1 MNENKT
7 KILAIN
13 SKEKKH
19 KNIEFV
25 DSLKLLGV
33 IFDKNGIA
41 KINLENCIKKI
52 ENTFRLWNN
61 IRFNL
66 IDKITVLRTFA
77 LSKLWYLLNFV
88 TIEENDIKKLE
99 TLAFN
104 YIWNGKRELI
114 KRKVLYC
121 DFKDGGLNMVCI
133 RAKIHMIFIRNLLYI
148 KLNRH
153 RPQYQYSIYWMK
165 FEFFREYIENF
176 NIRPTPDS
184 KERPSFYQYMIESAK
199 TFKQKFEKWAKCE
212 NEKRLKVNELK
223 KSSKPV
229 KLFSVNFLK
238 NTEILKSKFI
248 YNMMLGQYAEKETL
262 SLPNNI
268 ERKEELQ
275 IFTDMY
281 KLNSSNIRLTNYKLI
296 YNALPTNFKFRNR
309 YDKNCFMCERRL
321 NEDCEHIFVKCERS
335 KEFYEYVRNKYLH
348 KKNLK
353 NSLVLLEFK
362 RGISGEDNKALSCFV
377 YSVWRIRNM
386 CKHKEIDG
394 NHMSNF
400 KEIFNKW
407 FITLTN
413 I

>member
-1 MNENKT
+1 MCGIKQGCTLSMNLYTMGIEELIARIDKNLNIKGYKMKEMIPRLEPINETVEREVKSSIYADDTEGILRTKESIDPLFNEFKSWGEISGASMNENKT

-184 KERPSFYQYMIESAK
+184 K
-199 TFKQKFEKWAKCE
+199 
-212 NEKRLKVNELK
+212 
-223 KSSKPV
+223 
-229 KLFSVNFLK
+229 
-238 NTEILKSKFI
+238 
-248 YNMMLGQYAEKETL
+248 
-262 SLPNNI
+262 
-268 ERKEELQ
+268 
-275 IFTDMY
+275 
-281 KLNSSNIRLTNYKLI
+281 
-296 YNALPTNFKFRNR
+296 
-309 YDKNCFMCERRL
+309 
-321 NEDCEHIFVKCERS
+321 
-335 KEFYEYVRNKYLH
+335 
-348 KKNLK
+348 
-353 NSLVLLEFK
+353 
-362 RGISGEDNKALSCFV
+362 
-377 YSVWRIRNM
+377 
-386 CKHKEIDG
+386 
-394 NHMSNF
+394 
-400 KEIFNKW
+400 
-407 FITLTN
+407 
-413 I
+413 

>member
-1 MNENKT
+1 LIVRIHKNLNIKGYEIKEMIPRLEPKKEAIEREVKSSIYADDTEGIFRNKESIDPFFNEFKSWGEISGASMNENKT

-88 TIEENDIKKLE
+88 TIEENDIKRLE

-104 YIWNGKRELI
+104 YIWNGKCELI
-114 KRKVLYC
+114 KRKLLYC

-133 RAKIHMIFIRNLLYI
+133 RAKIHMILIRNLLYI
-148 KLNRH
+148 KFNRH

-184 KERPSFYQYMIESAK
+184 K
-199 TFKQKFEKWAKCE
+199 
-212 NEKRLKVNELK
+212 
-223 KSSKPV
+223 
-229 KLFSVNFLK
+229 
-238 NTEILKSKFI
+238 
-248 YNMMLGQYAEKETL
+248 
-262 SLPNNI
+262 
-268 ERKEELQ
+268 
-275 IFTDMY
+275 
-281 KLNSSNIRLTNYKLI
+281 
-296 YNALPTNFKFRNR
+296 
-309 YDKNCFMCERRL
+309 
-321 NEDCEHIFVKCERS
+321 
-335 KEFYEYVRNKYLH
+335 
-348 KKNLK
+348 
-353 NSLVLLEFK
+353 
-362 RGISGEDNKALSCFV
+362 
-377 YSVWRIRNM
+377 
-386 CKHKEIDG
+386 
-394 NHMSNF
+394 
-400 KEIFNKW
+400 
-407 FITLTN
+407 
-413 I
+413 